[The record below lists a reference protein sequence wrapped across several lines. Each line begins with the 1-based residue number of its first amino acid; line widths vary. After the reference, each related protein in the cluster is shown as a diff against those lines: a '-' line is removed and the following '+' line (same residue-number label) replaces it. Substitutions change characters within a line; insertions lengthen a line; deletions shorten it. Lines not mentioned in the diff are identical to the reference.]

1 MKKIRVECSSCE
13 GVGSF
18 LHDLDH
24 TFYNVE
30 FCPFCG
36 EELELEEEFVN
47 DEPFEGEEEITDY

>member
-1 MKKIRVECSSCE
+1 MKKVRVECSNCE
-13 GVGSF
+13 GVAVCT
-18 LHDLDH
+18 HDLDH
-24 TFYNVE
+24 TFYNVG